1 VRTLLAITRDTLQ
14 LLCRRR
20 LFWLHLW
27 MNLGVVLLY
36 ASVGFQENGWSAG
49 FGLKI
54 TENAWVKAG
63 SPWEHSMHCWMIA
76 RLMLWWVAGGG
87 VFLALFATAP
97 VLPES
102 LEPGAAALLVPRARR
117 RSLIMAGRFLGS
129 LGYMLLHTVL
139 VVAGLWVA
147 VHVGMGTWHHTLWL
161 AVPLAVLLYIPLQ
174 AVAMFMG
181 VLTRSATAALLV
193 AILFAGS
200 VWAIQ
205 ESAAGPDP
213 DSSSAAEEEN
223 AEPQGSGFSEA
234 LTHEAVQQAAAVL
247 PRTRDSVLWLER
259 EVCPQPQPAYGY
271 RALFRRLRIGQGGI
285 SAVAAD
291 AIASASA
298 VPEKKPDH
306 RLTIAPLLA
315 SSAAFTTAV
324 LALGAWILKRRDL

>member
-1 VRTLLAITRDTLQ
+1 MRTLLAILQDTL
-14 LLCRRR
+14 LMLCRRR

-27 MNLGVVLLY
+27 LNVGIVLLY
-36 ASVGFQENGWSAG
+36 ASVGFQENGWSVG
-49 FGLKI
+49 FGLKS
-54 TENAWVKAG
+54 TENAWVKTG

-76 RLMLWWVAGGG
+76 RLMRWWVAGGG

-139 VVAGLWVA
+139 AVAGLWIATRVS
-147 VHVGMGTWHHTLWL
+147 MGTWHHALWL
-161 AVPLAVLLYIPLQ
+161 AVPLTVVLFIPLQ

-205 ESAAGPDP
+205 ESAAGPET
-213 DSSSAAEEEN
+213 DSSSAVEEQD
-223 AEPQGSGFSEA
+223 EPQGSGFSEA
-234 LTHEAVQQAAAVL
+234 LTHEAAQQASAVL
-247 PRTRDSVLWLER
+247 PRSRDSMLWLER

-291 AIASASA
+291 VIAAASA
-298 VPEKKPDH
+298 VPGKKPGQKIG
-306 RLTIAPLLA
+306 LAPLLG
-315 SSAAFTTAV
+315 SSAAFSTAV
-324 LALGAWILKRRDL
+324 LALGAWMLKRRDL